1 MKYNELSL
9 KAHKQKN
16 RVGRGI
22 AAGQGKTAGRGTKGY
37 GSRTGSSRRPGFE
50 GGQNPIMQRLP
61 KMRGFRSIKTAS
73 ETVQVADL
81 AKIKGSIDNFTLFE
95 AGLTSSPYVNVKLIG
110 NDALTTK
117 HAVRVQSASQAAIDS
132 VTKAGGSFV
141 VTDRIAEE
149 AKPKPEA

>member
-1 MKYNELSL
+1 MKYNQLSL
-9 KAHKQKN
+9 SAHRRKN

-61 KMRGFRSIKTAS
+61 KMRGFRSNKAAN
-73 ETVQVADL
+73 ETVQVSDL
-81 AKIKGSIDNFTLFE
+81 AKLKGSVDNFSLFE
-95 AGLTSSPYVNVKLIG
+95 AGLTSSPYVSVKLIG
-110 NDALTTK
+110 NDPLTTK
-117 HAVRVQSASQAAIDS
+117 HSVRVQSASRAAIES

-141 VTDRIAEE
+141 ATDRVAEV
-149 AKPKPEA
+149 AKSKPEA

>member
-1 MKYNELSL
+1 MKYNQLSL
-9 KAHKQKN
+9 SAHRRKN

-61 KMRGFRSIKTAS
+61 KMRGFRSNKTAN
-73 ETVQVADL
+73 ETVQVSDL
-81 AKIKGSIDNFTLFE
+81 AKLKGSVDNFSLFE
-95 AGLTSSPYVNVKLIG
+95 AGLTSSPHVNVKLIG

-117 HAVRVQSASQAAIDS
+117 HSVRLQAASKAAIDS

-141 VTDRIAEE
+141 ATDRVAEIAK
-149 AKPKPEA
+149 AKSDA